1 MASFFFEKK
10 VISVVTLCLPIPYHA
25 HQISNQPDKTMT
37 VAEYNI
43 CADQYSDGV
52 YRFILKNI
60 RDEDTARDIVQE
72 SYVRMWEKVKDI
84 SFEKAKSY
92 LFTTAYHTMI
102 DHIRKNQRL
111 SSMELQHENRYHDQ
125 NTFNDLKEVINEAV
139 AKLPEIQ
146 RTVILLRD
154 YEGYPYDEIGKITGL
169 NESQVK
175 VYIFRARTFLK
186 QYIGSLD
193 LVL

>member
-1 MASFFFEKK
+1 
-10 VISVVTLCLPIPYHA
+10 
-25 HQISNQPDKTMT
+25 MT
-37 VAEYNI
+37 TAEYNS
-43 CADQYSDGV
+43 CADLYSDGV

-60 RDEDTARDIVQE
+60 KDKDTAQDIVQE
-72 SYVRMWEKVKDI
+72 SYVRMWERVKEV
-84 SFEKAKSY
+84 SYEKARAY

-102 DHIRKNQRL
+102 DHIRKNQRI
-111 SSMELQHENRYHDQ
+111 SSLDEDYTLTHDESPG
-125 NTFNDLKEVINEAV
+125 TYNDLKEVINEAV

-146 RTVILLRD
+146 RSAIILRD
-154 YEGYPYDEIGKITGL
+154 YEGYSYEEIGEILQL

-193 LVL
+193 LVI

>member
-1 MASFFFEKK
+1 
-10 VISVVTLCLPIPYHA
+10 
-25 HQISNQPDKTMT
+25 MT
-37 VAEYNI
+37 TSEYNS
-43 CADQYSDGV
+43 CADLYSDGV

-60 RDEDTARDIVQE
+60 KDRDTAQDIVQE
-72 SYVRMWEKVKDI
+72 SYVRMWERVKDVAY
-84 SFEKAKSY
+84 EKARAY

-102 DHIRKNQRL
+102 DHIRKSKRI
-111 SSMELQHENRYHDQ
+111 SSLDDGHAETHDESPG
-125 NTFNDLKEVINEAV
+125 TYNDLKEIINEAV

-146 RTVILLRD
+146 RSVIMLRD
-154 YEGYPYDEIGKITGL
+154 YEGYSYEEIGEILQL

-193 LVL
+193 MVL

>member
-1 MASFFFEKK
+1 
-10 VISVVTLCLPIPYHA
+10 
-25 HQISNQPDKTMT
+25 MT
-37 VAEYNI
+37 TSEYNS
-43 CADQYSDGV
+43 CADLYSDGV

-60 RDEDTARDIVQE
+60 KDRDTAQDIVQE
-72 SYVRMWEKVKDI
+72 SYVRMWERVKDVAY
-84 SFEKAKSY
+84 EKARAY

-102 DHIRKNQRL
+102 DHIRKNKRI
-111 SSMELQHENRYHDQ
+111 SSLDDDHAETHDESPG
-125 NTFNDLKEVINEAV
+125 TYNDLKEIINEAV

-146 RTVILLRD
+146 RSVIMLRD
-154 YEGYPYDEIGKITGL
+154 YEGYSYEEIGEILQL

>member
-1 MASFFFEKK
+1 
-10 VISVVTLCLPIPYHA
+10 
-25 HQISNQPDKTMT
+25 MT
-37 VAEYNI
+37 TAEYNS
-43 CADQYSDGV
+43 CADLYSDGV

-60 RDEDTARDIVQE
+60 RDRDTAQDIVQE
-72 SYVRMWEKVKDI
+72 SYVRMWERVKDVAY
-84 SFEKAKSY
+84 EKARAY

-111 SSMELQHENRYHDQ
+111 SSLEDDYTETHDESPG
-125 NTFNDLKEVINEAV
+125 TYNDLKEVINEAV

-146 RTVILLRD
+146 RSVIMLRD
-154 YEGYPYDEIGKITGL
+154 YEGYSYEEIGDILKL
-169 NESQVK
+169 SESQVK

>member
-1 MASFFFEKK
+1 
-10 VISVVTLCLPIPYHA
+10 
-25 HQISNQPDKTMT
+25 MT
-37 VAEYNI
+37 VAEYNS
-43 CADQYSDGV
+43 CADLYSDGV

-60 RDEDTARDIVQE
+60 KDDDTANDIVQE
-72 SYVRMWEKVKDI
+72 SFVRMWERVKEI

-102 DHIRKNQRL
+102 DHIRRNRRY
-111 SSMELQHENRYHDQ
+111 SEMDGTYESELQSSNS
-125 NTFNDLKEVINEAV
+125 FNDLKEVIDEAV

-154 YEGYPYDEIGKITGL
+154 YEGYAYDEIGDITGL

-186 QYIGSLD
+186 QYIGKLD
-193 LVL
+193 LVV

>member
-1 MASFFFEKK
+1 
-10 VISVVTLCLPIPYHA
+10 
-25 HQISNQPDKTMT
+25 MT
-37 VAEYNI
+37 TAEYNS
-43 CADQYSDGV
+43 CADLYSDGV

-60 RDEDTARDIVQE
+60 KDKDTAQDIVQE
-72 SYVRMWEKVKDI
+72 SYVRMWERVKEV
-84 SFEKAKSY
+84 SYEKARAY

-102 DHIRKNQRL
+102 DHIRKNQRI
-111 SSMELQHENRYHDQ
+111 SSLDEDYTLTHDESPG
-125 NTFNDLKEVINEAV
+125 TYNDLKEVINEAV

-146 RTVILLRD
+146 RSAIMLRD
-154 YEGYPYDEIGKITGL
+154 YEGYSYEEIGEILQL

-193 LVL
+193 LVI

>member
-1 MASFFFEKK
+1 
-10 VISVVTLCLPIPYHA
+10 
-25 HQISNQPDKTMT
+25 MT
-37 VAEYNI
+37 TAEYNS
-43 CADQYSDGV
+43 CADLYSDGV

-60 RDEDTARDIVQE
+60 KDRDTAQDIVQE
-72 SYVRMWEKVKDI
+72 SYVRMWEKVKEI
-84 SFEKAKSY
+84 SYEKARAY

-102 DHIRKNQRL
+102 DHIRKNQRI
-111 SSMELQHENRYHDQ
+111 SSLDEDYTLTHDESPG
-125 NTFNDLKEVINEAV
+125 TYNDLKEVINEAV

-146 RTVILLRD
+146 RSAIMLRD
-154 YEGYPYDEIGKITGL
+154 YEGYSYEEIGEILQL

-193 LVL
+193 LVI